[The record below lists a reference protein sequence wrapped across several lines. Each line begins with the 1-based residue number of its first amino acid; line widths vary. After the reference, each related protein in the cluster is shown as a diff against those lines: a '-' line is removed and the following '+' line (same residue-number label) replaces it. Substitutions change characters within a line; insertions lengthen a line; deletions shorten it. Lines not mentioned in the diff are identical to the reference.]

1 MSSKSKSKK
10 SARPGRP
17 LKPSAPPGA
26 KRVDSLTDLAR
37 ALGYSTESLRKAKEN
52 GEIIVA
58 PDGTMSVEQ
67 AHAAMLERAER
78 GRQFRGGGEEG
89 DDPHTLTGLRKI
101 DLKTK
106 ILERQTKLEERRGQ
120 LVEKADVIRAQVERE
135 LAFKHV
141 VMALPKRLSPLL
153 VGKGRVEIE
162 AILTQA
168 CTDALRHLA
177 AGV

>member
-67 AHAAMLERAER
+67 ARAAMLERAER
-78 GRQFRGGGEEG
+78 GRQLGKNSEWREREQ
-89 DDPHTLTGLRKI
+89 RAKA
-101 DLKTK
+101 
-106 ILERQTKLEERRGQ
+106 LEREVKLQ
-120 LVEKADVIRAQVERE
+120 KTVEKLVDKDEVRMEWDRAVTRVKQAMLGIGRE
-135 LAFKHV
+135 LAPTLVNKGPHEIQ
-141 VMALPKRLSPLL
+141 ALIDVKIFEVLRNLAHATYSP
-153 VGKGRVEIE
+153 G
-162 AILTQA
+162 
-168 CTDALRHLA
+168 
-177 AGV
+177 